1 MTTVFTKK
9 KEDNQ
14 MGFERFEVGMKGQT
28 SKTITETDVILFSGI
43 STDINPVHI
52 NEEAAKEGMF
62 GRRIAHG
69 ILVSGLISAVLAN
82 KVPGPG
88 TIYMGQD
95 LKFLA
100 PVYIGDTI
108 TAECEIIELIPE
120 KKRIR
125 LKTTCVN
132 QDGKVVIDGSALVM
146 NKG

>member
-1 MTTVFTKK
+1 
-9 KEDNQ
+9 

-52 NEEAAKEGMF
+52 NEEAAKQGMF
-62 GRRIAHG
+62 GKRIAHG

-132 QDGKVVIDGSALVM
+132 QDGYRWFCLSYEQGLKMLIPL
-146 NKG
+146 

>member
-1 MTTVFTKK
+1 
-9 KEDNQ
+9 

-52 NEEAAKEGMF
+52 NEEAAKQGMF

-146 NKG
+146 NRG

>member
-1 MTTVFTKK
+1 
-9 KEDNQ
+9 

-52 NEEAAKEGMF
+52 NEEAAKQGMF

-125 LKTTCVN
+125 LKTTCIN

-146 NKG
+146 NRG

>member
-1 MTTVFTKK
+1 
-9 KEDNQ
+9 

-88 TIYMGQD
+88 TISMGQD

-132 QDGKVVIDGSALVM
+132 QDGKVVISGMATVKFDA
-146 NKG
+146 

>member
-1 MTTVFTKK
+1 M
-9 KEDNQ
+9 EDIK

-43 STDINPVHI
+43 STDINTVHI
-52 NEEAAKEGMF
+52 DEEAAKQGMF

-69 ILVSGLISAVLAN
+69 ILVSGLISGVLAN

-146 NKG
+146 NRG

>member
-1 MTTVFTKK
+1 
-9 KEDNQ
+9 

-52 NEEAAKEGMF
+52 DEEAAKQGMF

-146 NKG
+146 NRG

>member
-1 MTTVFTKK
+1 
-9 KEDNQ
+9 

-52 NEEAAKEGMF
+52 NEEAAKQGMF
-62 GRRIAHG
+62 GKRIAHG